1 MFRLDIS
8 QPKPGGETGPPTQE
22 TLPIESQ
29 AKDRFGVLPNFFRL
43 NAATPYIQAN
53 LWGFAQAAYLDNPL
67 PSLFKERLFVHLS
80 RFCEVRYCIAR
91 HVGFLVG
98 LGRPSGDSKSPTQTV
113 ADIVR
118 LLQRPFPRGERLG
131 NFISLAQRRRT
142 PLEEL
147 PTADSEMEKAIFA
160 FAGHVFLQTPDAPAS
175 LQLLSA
181 LLGQGRL
188 QSLILF
194 LAFVRTAHYWT
205 KVHPELAFEDDIKDL
220 LVAHEGLAAC
230 ILSDPEACSGGV
242 SQTILDELPLLR
254 QQADRAVAFLA
265 SIVDSSDDAIISKNL
280 DGIITSWNRSA
291 EQLFGYTSKEAIGQP
306 ITLIIPAER
315 LAEEATIIAQLR
327 RGERIEHFDTERIA
341 KDGSKLD
348 ISLTV
353 SPVRDVAGRVVGAS
367 KVARDIT
374 GRKRTEKALAEQAR
388 LLQLT
393 NDAILI
399 RDSGD
404 RITYW
409 NRGASEVYGYSSD
422 EALGR
427 ISHELLRTKFP
438 MPLERIN
445 EHLRNEGRWTGEL
458 THLRKDGRAV
468 VVVSRWALD
477 RDGKG
482 ISESVLETNNDITAQ
497 KHSEESLRESKEQL
511 RALADSLE
519 SQVRARTRELEERN
533 AEVSAQT
540 EALRTLS
547 RRLLQTQDEERR
559 HFARELHDSA
569 GQTLAALGMS
579 VSAIARAV
587 KTKIPEL
594 AQNAVE
600 AQTMVEQLTR
610 EIRTT
615 SYLLHPPLLEEMGLT
630 SAAEWYV
637 RGLTERGLL
646 DVRLTM
652 SENFGR
658 LSPDLELVIFRL
670 IQECL
675 TNIHR
680 HSNSKTAAIRIERQ
694 SNTICVEVQDR
705 GQGMSPERLAEIQ
718 THGTGV
724 GIRGMRERVRQF
736 NGDMSIESDGSGTRI
751 FVTFPLTASPNEQVP
766 LQRTTSA

>member
-1 MFRLDIS
+1 LDIT
-8 QPKPGGETGPPTQE
+8 QPNPSGATGQQTQG
-22 TLPIESQ
+22 TLPIELQ
-29 AKDRFGVLPNFFRL
+29 VKDRFGILPNFFRL
-43 NAATPYIQAN
+43 NAKTPDILAN

-91 HVGFLVG
+91 HVGFLLG
-98 LGRPSGDSKSPTQTV
+98 LGRPSGDSKSPTQAV
-113 ADIVR
+113 VDVVR
-118 LLQRPFPRGERLG
+118 LLHRPFPRGEQLG
-131 NFISLAQRRRT
+131 DFVSLAQRHRR

-147 PTADSEMEKAIFA
+147 PPADSDMEKAIFA

-175 LQLLSA
+175 LQLLSD
-181 LLGQGRL
+181 LLGEVRL
-188 QSLILF
+188 QYLILF
-194 LAFVRTAHYWT
+194 FAFVRTAHYWT
-205 KVHPELAFEDDIKDL
+205 KVHPEVAFEDDIKDL
-220 LVAHEGLAAC
+220 LFAHEALAAC
-230 ILSDPEACSGGV
+230 ILSDPEALSGGV

-254 QQADRAVAFLA
+254 QQAERAVALLA

-280 DGIITSWNRSA
+280 DGIITSWNRGA
-291 EQLFGYTSKEAIGQP
+291 EQLFGYTSKEAIGKP

-315 LAEEATIIAQLR
+315 LAEEAMIIERLK

-353 SPVRDVAGRVVGAS
+353 SPVRDAAGRVVGAS

-374 GRKRTEKALAEQAR
+374 GRKRAEESLAEQAR

-404 RITYW
+404 HITYW
-409 NRGASEVYGYSSD
+409 NRGASELYGYSSD

-427 ISHELLRTKFP
+427 VSHDLLHTKFP
-438 MPLERIN
+438 MPLEQIK
-445 EHLRNEGRWTGEL
+445 EHLRNEDRWTGEL
-458 THLRKDGRAV
+458 THLRKDGRKV
-468 VVVSRWALD
+468 IVMSRWALD
-477 RDGKG
+477 RDKNGL
-482 ISESVLETNNDITAQ
+482 SESILETNNDITAQ
-497 KHSEESLRESKEQL
+497 KQTEVALQESQDQL
-511 RALADSLE
+511 RALAHSLE

-533 AEVSAQT
+533 AEVNAQT

-547 RRLLQTQDEERR
+547 RRLLQNQDEERR

-579 VSAIARAV
+579 VSALARAA
-587 KTKIPEL
+587 KTKSPEF
-594 AQNAVE
+594 AQKAVE
-600 AQTMVEQLTR
+600 AQTIVEQLTK

-615 SYLLHPPLLEEMGLT
+615 SYLLHPPLLDEIGLT
-630 SAAEWYV
+630 SAADWYV
-637 RGLTERGLL
+637 RGLAERGLN
-646 DVRLTM
+646 VSLTM
-652 SENFGR
+652 SEDFGR

-680 HSNSKTAAIRIERQ
+680 HSNSKTAAIRLERQ
-694 SNTICVEVQDR
+694 SNAICVEVQDR

-718 THGTGV
+718 SHGTGV

-736 NGDMSIESDGSGTRI
+736 KGEMSIESDGSGTRI
-751 FVTFPLTASPNEQVP
+751 FVTFPLTAPPAEQVP
-766 LQRTTSA
+766 VPTTSA

>member
-1 MFRLDIS
+1 MFRLDITQLRLS
-8 QPKPGGETGPPTQE
+8 GATGQQTQE

-43 NAATPYIQAN
+43 NGKTPDIQAN

-67 PSLFKERLFVHLS
+67 PSLFKERLFVYLS
-80 RFCEVRYCIAR
+80 RFCEVRYCIVR
-91 HVGFLVG
+91 HVGFLLG
-98 LGRPSGDSKSPTQTV
+98 LGRPSGDSKSPTQNV
-113 ADIVR
+113 ADVVR
-118 LLQRPFPRGERLG
+118 LLHRPFPRGEQLG
-131 NFISLAQRRRT
+131 DFVSLAQRRRT

-160 FAGHVFLQTPDAPAS
+160 FAGHVFLQTADAAAS
-175 LQLLSA
+175 LQLLSD
-181 LLGQGRL
+181 LLGEVRL
-188 QSLILF
+188 QYLILF
-194 LAFVRTAHYWT
+194 FAFVRTAHYWT

-220 LVAHEGLAAC
+220 LFAHEALAAC
-230 ILSDPEACSGGV
+230 ILSDPEAPSGGV

-254 QQADRAVAFLA
+254 QQADRAVALLA
-265 SIVDSSDDAIISKNL
+265 SIVNSSDDAIISKNL
-280 DGIITSWNRSA
+280 DGIITSWNRGA

-315 LAEEATIIAQLR
+315 LAEEAKIIEQLK
-327 RGERIEHFDTERIA
+327 RGEQIEHFDTERIA
-341 KDGSKLD
+341 KDGSKID
-348 ISLTV
+348 ISITV
-353 SPVRDVAGRVVGAS
+353 SPLRDAAGRVVGAS

-374 GRKRTEKALAEQAR
+374 GRKRAEESLAEQAR

-399 RDSGD
+399 RDSSD
-404 RITYW
+404 HITYW
-409 NRGASEVYGYSSD
+409 NRGASQVYGYSSD

-427 ISHELLRTKFP
+427 VSHELLRTKFP
-438 MPLERIN
+438 MPLEQIK
-445 EHLRNEGRWTGEL
+445 EHLRNEDRWTGEL
-458 THLRKDGRAV
+458 THLRKDGSKV
-468 VVVSRWALD
+468 VVMSRWALD
-477 RDGKG
+477 TDKNG
-482 ISESVLETNNDITAQ
+482 IPESILETNNDITAQ
-497 KHSEESLRESKEQL
+497 KQSEEALRESQDQL

-519 SQVRARTRELEERN
+519 SQVRARTLELEERN
-533 AEVSAQT
+533 AEVNAQT

-547 RRLLQTQDEERR
+547 RRLLQNQDEERR

-579 VSAIARAV
+579 VSALARAAE
-587 KTKIPEL
+587 TKSPEF
-594 AQNAVE
+594 AQKAAE
-600 AQTMVEQLTR
+600 AQTIVEQLTR

-615 SYLLHPPLLEEMGLT
+615 SYLLHPPLLDEMGLT
-630 SAAEWYV
+630 SAADWFV
-637 RGLTERGLL
+637 RGLAERGLNVSL
-646 DVRLTM
+646 NM
-652 SENFGR
+652 SEDFGR

-680 HSNSKTAAIRIERQ
+680 HSKSKTAAIRIERQ
-694 SNTICVEVQDR
+694 SNAICVEVQDR

-736 NGDMSIESDGSGTRI
+736 KGEMSIESDGSGTRI
-751 FVTFPLTASPNEQVP
+751 FVTFPLTTPTAEQVP
-766 LQRTTSA
+766 VPTTSV

>member
-1 MFRLDIS
+1 MDIE
-8 QPKPGGETGPPTQE
+8 QPRPSGATGQQTEE

-29 AKDRFGVLPNFFRL
+29 VKDRFGILPNFFRL
-43 NAATPYIQAN
+43 NTKTPDIRAN

-80 RFCEVRYCIAR
+80 RFCEVRYCVAR
-91 HVGFLVG
+91 HVGFLLG
-98 LGRPSGDSKSPTQTV
+98 LGRPSGDSKSPTETV
-113 ADIVR
+113 ADVVR
-118 LLQRPFPRGERLG
+118 LLHRPFPRGEQLG
-131 NFISLAQRRRT
+131 DFVSLAQRSRR

-175 LQLLSA
+175 LQLLSD
-181 LLGQGRL
+181 LLGEVRL
-188 QSLILF
+188 QYLVLF
-194 LAFVRTAHYWT
+194 FAFVRTAHYWT

-220 LVAHEGLAAC
+220 LFAHEALAAC
-230 ILSDPEACSGGV
+230 ILSDPEAPSGEV

-254 QQADRAVAFLA
+254 QQADRAVALLA

-280 DGIITSWNRSA
+280 DSIITSWNRGA

-315 LAEEATIIAQLR
+315 LAEEAKIIERLK

-348 ISLTV
+348 ISLTI
-353 SPVRDVAGRVVGAS
+353 SPIRDAAERVVGAS

-374 GRKRTEKALAEQAR
+374 GRKRAEESLAEQAR

-399 RDSGD
+399 RDSSD
-404 RITYW
+404 HVTYW
-409 NRGASEVYGYSSD
+409 NRGASELYGYSSD

-427 ISHELLRTKFP
+427 VSHELLRTKFP
-438 MPLERIN
+438 MPLEQIK
-445 EHLRNEGRWTGEL
+445 EHLRNEERWTGEL
-458 THLRKDGRAV
+458 THLRKDGRKV
-468 VVVSRWALD
+468 VVMSRWALD
-477 RDGKG
+477 RDKDD
-482 ISESVLETNNDITAQ
+482 IAESILETNNDITAHKQ
-497 KHSEESLRESKEQL
+497 SEEALRESQDQL

-533 AEVSAQT
+533 AEVNAQT

-547 RRLLQTQDEERR
+547 RRLLQNQDEERR

-569 GQTLAALGMS
+569 GQTLATLGMS
-579 VSAIARAV
+579 VSALARAA
-587 KTKIPEL
+587 KTKNPEFS
-594 AQNAVE
+594 QKAVE
-600 AQTMVEQLTR
+600 AQTIVEHLTR

-615 SYLLHPPLLEEMGLT
+615 SYLLHPPLLDEMGLA
-630 SAAEWYV
+630 SAADWYV
-637 RGLTERGLL
+637 RGLAERGLN
-646 DVRLTM
+646 VSLTV
-652 SENFGR
+652 SEDFGR
-658 LSPDLELVIFRL
+658 LSTDLELVIFRL

-694 SNTICVEVQDR
+694 SNAICVEVQDR
-705 GQGMSPERLAEIQ
+705 GRGMSPERLAEIQ
-718 THGTGV
+718 SHGTGV

-736 NGDMSIESDGSGTRI
+736 KGEMSIESDGSGTRI
-751 FVTFPLTASPNEQVP
+751 FVTFPWTAPPAEQVP
-766 LQRTTSA
+766 VPTTSV